1 MPHSRTRLGPSK
13 RCAPAGAVVRR
24 QSRRLFTTRVLG
36 GATRDAVSALH
47 RLVDH
52 PELPFS
58 GWTVPIEPL
67 FAPLRQSPGFD
78 AVLTTIGADAR

>member
-1 MPHSRTRLGPSK
+1 MPSN
-13 RCAPAGAVVRR
+13 
-24 QSRRLFTTRVLG
+24 
-36 GATRDAVSALH
+36 

-67 FAPLRQSPGFD
+67 FAPLRQSRGFD
-78 AVLTTIGADAR
+78 AVLATIAAHAR